1 MIFTIVFLAIWS
13 GVLTAGLMKVISYC
27 ISLHELVNSVR
38 YFLNKIEMDSC
49 DSEKSEVEE

>member
-1 MIFTIVFLAIWS
+1 MIFVIVLLVIWS
-13 GVLTAGLMKVISYC
+13 GVLTLGLMKVISYC